1 MSHSRIPGFYRLS
14 LEERRQE
21 IARRLQI
28 EEEAMSALS
37 LPSGLS
43 LETADAMV
51 ENAIGVLGLPIGIAA
66 NFVID
71 GEAVLV
77 PMAIEEPSVIAAA
90 SHMAKIVAMSGGF
103 QTKVDD
109 SIMIGQIQILDV
121 SDIDT
126 ACSLIKLHREDLLK
140 AGNRF
145 CEGMEKR
152 GGGCIDVIPRVLCTK
167 QYEPFVAKPM
177 LIVHVH
183 VDCCDAMGANIVN
196 TIAEGLAPILSSLVQ
211 GRIGFCILSNLA
223 DKRLARASCS
233 IPYRLL
239 AMDSSGDDG
248 RNVASRIVEGYWFAC
263 IDPYRAATHN
273 KGIMNGIDAVAIA
286 TGNDWRALEAGAHA
300 FACHTGKYTS
310 LTAYELNDDLGV
322 LNCDIELPMAVGVM
336 GGSTKLH
343 PTIKTSLKI
352 LGSFG
357 KTAKKLSGLM
367 ASVGL
372 AQNLGA
378 LRALACEGIQQGH
391 MALHDRKNKST

>member
-1 MSHSRIPGFYRLS
+1 MSHSRIPGFYRLTVA
-14 LEERRQE
+14 ERRQE
-21 IARRLQI
+21 IAQRLQI
-28 EEEAMSALS
+28 DSQAFHALS
-37 LPSGLS
+37 LPAGLS

-66 NFVID
+66 NFMID

-90 SHMAKIVAMSGGF
+90 SHMAKIVALSGGF
-103 QTKVDD
+103 HTKVDE

-121 SDIDT
+121 PDMDA
-126 ACSLIKLHREDLLK
+126 ACHEIKQRREELLEISN
-140 AGNRF
+140 GF
-145 CEGMEKR
+145 CESMRKR
-152 GGGCIDVIPRVLCTK
+152 GGGCVEVIPRIL
-167 QYEPFVAKPM
+167 PGM

-196 TIAEGLAPILSSLVQ
+196 TIVEGLAPILSVMVH
-211 GRIGFCILSNLA
+211 GRAGFRILSNLA
-223 DKRLARASCS
+223 DLRLARARCS

-239 AMDSSGDDG
+239 ATDKNGDDG
-248 RNVASRIVEGYWFAC
+248 RTVASRIVEGYQFAC
-263 IDPYRAATHN
+263 LDPYRAATHN

-300 FACHTGKYTS
+300 YACRTGKYSS
-310 LTAYELNDDLGV
+310 LSSYVLNDDLGV
-322 LNCDIELPMAVGVM
+322 LHCAIELPMAVGVM
-336 GGSTKLH
+336 GGSTQLH

-352 LGSFG
+352 LGDFG

-367 ASVGL
+367 SSVGL

-391 MALHDRKNKST
+391 MVLHDRKNESNQEQFS